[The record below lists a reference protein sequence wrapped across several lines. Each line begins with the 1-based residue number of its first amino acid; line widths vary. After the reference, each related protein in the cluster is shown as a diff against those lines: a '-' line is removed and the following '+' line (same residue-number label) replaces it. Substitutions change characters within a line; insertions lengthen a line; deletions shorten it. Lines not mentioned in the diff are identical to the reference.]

1 MEIAE
6 LPREGLLRRFR
17 VALPEAPIAAE
28 CARRLAEL
36 AAGLDSNATIEKVPR
51 AAMLAR
57 SEAAIHADILGR
69 AIEGAVGRILRDHA
83 IRPAG
88 RPAITLEPRLGQS
101 PHIVSISMEALPEIT
116 APLLGDIIL
125 EHLLPTREPAE
136 VDAALEALR
145 RRHGVWHDLADTPA
159 VAGDE
164 ITADITAWPAPNLLR
179 NPGAQGGGEHP
190 EGLPRH
196 WELLPHGAL
205 TATIAGSGPGFLDIR
220 YQGRVLAN
228 TRAFLAFESW
238 NAVPAAPG
246 QVFSLLLDLRHIA
259 GTLPRDIVFA
269 LTLDEFAEPAPARAL
284 LAHATPVMPRA
295 DDGTPALVAM
305 AARASR
311 DGALTH
317 IRPALYVGGAAHDAV
332 DFTIRVAAPCLS
344 STALPPA
351 PPHPALH
358 AEGFAW
364 RLGEDAVLA
373 GLDAGLLGLRAG
385 ERRRLALIA
394 PLRTDSLPAE
404 LAGRELVMEC
414 RAGGLRRL
422 ALPALDEAF
431 AARMGQPSLAA
442 LHAAL
447 AAEQDGQF
455 AAMSARLQR
464 HALLEHLSAMPAE
477 LPRTLVDN
485 ECRLLA
491 QRAPAGDG
499 AALRALAEQRLR
511 LRMVLRKLGEGF
523 GLAIP
528 ASDLE
533 AALAQEAARFP
544 GQEAEALAFL
554 RRNAAAAQRVADQL
568 WTRRV
573 IDHALSLVQLRQRS
587 VAPAALREAA
597 AALDARDPGLD
608 DAHG

>member
-1 MEIAE
+1 METTE

-17 VALPEAPIAAE
+17 VALPEAPIADE

-36 AAGLDSNATIEKVPR
+36 AAGLDANATVEKAQR

-69 AIEGAVGRILRDHA
+69 AIEGAVARILRDHA
-83 IRPAG
+83 IRPAA
-88 RPAITLEPRLGQS
+88 RPAITLEPRPAQG
-101 PHIVSISMEALPEIT
+101 PHIVAISVEAVPEII
-116 APLLGDIIL
+116 APALGDIVL
-125 EHLLPTREPAE
+125 ERLLPAREPAD

-159 VAGDE
+159 AAGDE
-164 ITADITAWPAPNLLR
+164 ITADISAWPAPNLLR
-179 NPGAQGGGEHP
+179 NPGAQGGETHP
-190 EGLPRH
+190 EHLPRH
-196 WELLPHGAL
+196 WELLSHGAL

-220 YQGRVLAN
+220 YRGRVVAD

-238 NAVPAAPG
+238 DAVPAAPG
-246 QVFSLLLDLRHIA
+246 QIFSLLLDLRLVA
-259 GTLPRDIVFA
+259 GTLPHDIVFA
-269 LTLDEFAEPAPARAL
+269 LTLDEFAEPALGRAL
-284 LAHATPVMPRA
+284 RAHATAVTPRA
-295 DDGTPALVAM
+295 DDDTPALVAM
-305 AARASR
+305 AAQASR

-332 DFTIRVAAPCLS
+332 DFTIRVAAPCLFS
-344 STALPPA
+344 PTLPPA
-351 PPHPALH
+351 PPHPALR

-364 RLGEDAVLA
+364 RLGEDAILP

-385 ERRRLALIA
+385 EMRRLGLIA
-394 PLRTDSLPAE
+394 PLRADSLPIE
-404 LAGRELVMEC
+404 LAGRDLVVEC

-431 AARMGQPSLAA
+431 AARVGQPSLVA
-442 LHAAL
+442 LRATL
-447 AAEQDGQF
+447 AAELDGQF
-455 AAMSARLQR
+455 AAMSARLLR
-464 HALLEHLSAMPAE
+464 HALLEHLSATPAV

-491 QRAPAGDG
+491 QRAPAGD
-499 AALRALAEQRLR
+499 AVALRALAEQRLR

-573 IDHALSLVQLRQRS
+573 IDHALSLVQLHDRTI
-587 VAPAALREAA
+587 APAALREAA

>member
-6 LPREGLLRRFR
+6 LPREGLMRRFR

-36 AAGLDSNATIEKVPR
+36 AAGLDRNATVEKAQR
-51 AAMLAR
+51 AAMLSR

-69 AIEGAVGRILRDHA
+69 AIEGAVAHILRDHA
-83 IRPAG
+83 IRPAA
-88 RPAITLEPRLGQS
+88 RPAITLEPRPGKG
-101 PHIVSISMEALPEIT
+101 PHIVAISMEALPEIT
-116 APLLGDIIL
+116 APALGDIVL
-125 EHLLPTREPAE
+125 ERLLPIRDPAE

-145 RRHGVWHDLADTPA
+145 RRHGVWHELTDTPA
-159 VAGDE
+159 AAGDE
-164 ITADITAWPAPNLLR
+164 ITADITAWPAQNLLR
-179 NPGAQGGGEHP
+179 NPGAQGSGEHP

-196 WELLPHGAL
+196 WELLSHGAL
-205 TATIAGSGPGFLDIR
+205 TATIAGHGPGFLDIR
-220 YQGRVLAN
+220 YQGRVTAE
-228 TRAFLAFESW
+228 TRAILAFESW
-238 NAVPAAPG
+238 DAVPAAPG

-269 LTLDEFAEPAPARAL
+269 LTLDEFAEPAPGRAL
-284 LAHATPVMPRA
+284 FAHATPVMPRA
-295 DDGTPALVAM
+295 DDGTPAFVAM

-317 IRPALYVGGAAHDAV
+317 IRPALHVGGAADGAV
-332 DFTIRVAAPCLS
+332 DFTIRVAAPCLF
-344 STALPPA
+344 STALPPS
-351 PPHPALH
+351 PPHPALR

-364 RLGEDAVLA
+364 RLGEDAVLP
-373 GLDAGLLGLRAG
+373 GLDAGLVGLCTG
-385 ERRRLALIA
+385 EMRRLSLIA
-394 PLRTDSLPAE
+394 PLRTEGVPAE
-404 LAGRELVMEC
+404 LAGRELVIEC
-414 RAGGLRRL
+414 RARGLRHL

-442 LHAAL
+442 LRAAL
-447 AAEQDGQF
+447 ATELEGQF
-455 AAMSARLQR
+455 AAMSARLLR
-464 HALLEHLSAMPAE
+464 HALLEHLSGTQAE

-491 QRAPAGDG
+491 QRTPPGDA

-573 IDHALSLVQLRQRS
+573 IDHALSLVRVHDRTI
-587 VAPAALREAA
+587 APAALREAA
-597 AALDARDPGLD
+597 AALDARDAGLD

>member
-6 LPREGLLRRFR
+6 LPAEGLLRRFT

-36 AAGLDSNATIEKVPR
+36 AAGLDSNAAMDKVPR

-69 AIEGAVGRILRDHA
+69 AVEAAVAQILRERA
-83 IRPAG
+83 IRPAA
-88 RPAITLEPRLGQS
+88 RPSITFEPRAGQG
-101 PHIVSISMEALPEIT
+101 PHRVAISMEALPEIT
-116 APLLGDIIL
+116 APALGDIVL
-125 EHLLPTREPAE
+125 ERLLPGRDAGE
-136 VDAALEALR
+136 VDAAVEALR
-145 RRHGVWHDLADTPA
+145 RRHGVWHDLADAPA
-159 VAGDE
+159 AAGDE
-164 ITADITAWPAPNLLR
+164 ITADITAWQAPNMLR

-205 TATIAGSGPGFLDIR
+205 TASIAGSGQGFLDIR
-220 YQGRVLAN
+220 YQGRVVAD
-228 TRAFLAFESW
+228 TRAFLAFEACD
-238 NAVPAAPG
+238 AVAAAPG

-269 LTLDEFAEPAPARAL
+269 LTLDEFAGPAPGRAL
-284 LAHATPVMPRA
+284 RAHATPVTPRA
-295 DDGTPALVAM
+295 DGLTPALVAM

-311 DGALTH
+311 DAALTH

-332 DFTIRVAAPCLS
+332 DFTIRVAAPCLVS
-344 STALPPA
+344 PSLPPA
-351 PPHPALH
+351 HPQPALR
-358 AEGFAW
+358 AEGYAW
-364 RLGEDAVLA
+364 RSGEDGILP
-373 GLDAGLLGLRAG
+373 GLDAGLAGLRAG
-385 ERRRLALIA
+385 EVRRLSLTA
-394 PLRTDSLPAE
+394 PLRTDSLPAQF
-404 LAGRELVMEC
+404 AGRDLVVEC
-414 RAGGLRRL
+414 RALGLRRL

-431 AARMGQPSLAA
+431 AGQLGQPSLAA
-442 LHAAL
+442 LRAAL
-447 AAEQDGQF
+447 AAELDEEF
-455 AAMSARLQR
+455 VAMSARLLR
-464 HALLEHLSAMPAE
+464 HALLEQLSATPAP

-511 LRMVLRKLGEGF
+511 LRMVLRKIGEGF

-533 AALAQEAARFP
+533 AALEQEAARFP
-544 GQEAEALAFL
+544 GQQAEALAFL

-573 IDHALSLVQLRQRS
+573 IDHALSLVQLRDRTI
-587 VAPAALREAA
+587 APAALREAA
-597 AALDARDPGLD
+597 ATLDARDPGLD